1 MLLMRRGR
9 RAAAEAGE
17 TEVGGGGGGVV
28 WWWWWCGDEIAVL
41 QTGQDWTDC
50 TSPDQERRERGL
62 SGGGQQTSQCAASLS
77 DSIKHREGDL
87 AGWLA
92 G

>member
-28 WWWWWCGDEIAVL
+28 VWWWWWCDEIAVL
-41 QTGQDWTDC
+41 QTRQDGTDC
-50 TSPDQERRERGL
+50 TSPDLRGEERPLVQPSRPVSAALSVRLDHREERGL
-62 SGGGQQTSQCAASLS
+62 S
-77 DSIKHREGDL
+77 
-87 AGWLA
+87 
-92 G
+92 